1 MRINPPQT
9 IADGA
14 STLQVGEI
22 AFSVFK
28 HHVDRILTVNDN
40 DLIKEMQF
48 FGDVMKMVV
57 EPTGCLGLAAART
70 CDLDLKGKKVGIVI
84 TGGNVDLINY
94 AYLMGSQ

>member
-1 MRINPPQT
+1 MAIQPPKT

-14 STLQVGEI
+14 STLQVGEL

-28 HHVDRILTVNDN
+28 QHVDTILTVNDK
-40 DLIKEMQF
+40 DLIKGMQF

-70 CDLDLKGKKVGIVI
+70 CGFDLTGKKVGVVI
-84 TGGNVDLINY
+84 TGGNVDLMNY